1 MKVFHDCSLDAME
14 RSRRRKNSKNNNNN
28 RGMRP
33 RPVPGIISRVPPG
46 RESVVASVR
55 PAGEA
60 GLDGEISNAFLT
72 GNVVC
77 RKIIYILF
85 CIQYY
90 VKWMP

>member
-14 RSRRRKNSKNNNNN
+14 RSRRRRKNSNN
-28 RGMRP
+28 RRPRP

-60 GLDGEISNAFLT
+60 GLDGEISYAFLT
-72 GNVVC
+72 SNNVC